1 MKLQH
6 KMAKQKKALGR
17 GLSAILSNPKS
28 DITQNTTKSINSTPF
43 GTVGQIKLNTIQVN
57 PFQPRTQFNN
67 KALKE
72 LALSIKELGVIQP
85 ITVRKL
91 GYDKFQLI
99 SGERRFRASKLVGLE
114 TIPAFIRVANDQE
127 MLEMALVENIQRK
140 NLDALEIALSYQLL
154 INECQ
159 LTQEKLSQR
168 VGKKRSTVSNYL
180 RLLRLNPIIQAG
192 IQDQII
198 GIGHAKTLLNIEDE
212 KKQLE
217 LYKNI
222 ITNSL
227 SVRQTESLSK
237 KLKSLDI
244 RQTNKSLTSY
254 KIPLPYSI
262 QKLSNKFERKTN
274 CKSEIYMQK
283 SGNGKLIISFK
294 NEEQL
299 KHLIECLLSE

>member
-1 MKLQH
+1 MV
-6 KMAKQKKALGR
+6 KQKKALGR
-17 GLSAILSNPKS
+17 GLSAILSNPKT
-28 DITQNTTKSINSTPF
+28 DITQTATKNSTATPL
-43 GTVGQIKLNTIQVN
+43 GSVGKIKLNTIQVN
-57 PFQPRTQFNN
+57 PFQPRTHFN
-67 KALKE
+67 KEALNE

-91 GYDKFQLI
+91 GYDKYQLI
-99 SGERRFRASKLVGLE
+99 SGERRFRASKLAGLN
-114 TIPAFIRVANDQE
+114 TIPAYIRVANDQE

-154 INECQ
+154 IDECQ

-168 VGKKRSTVSNYL
+168 VGKKRSTVTNYL

-192 IQDQII
+192 IQDEMI

-212 KKQLE
+212 NQQLE

-227 SVRQTESLSK
+227 SVRQTESIAR
-237 KLKSLDI
+237 KLKSSDNGQI
-244 RQTNKSLTSY
+244 NKSNSPHKT
-254 KIPLPYSI
+254 PPPFSI
-262 QKLSNKFERKTN
+262 QKLSYEFERITSCKT
-274 CKSEIYMQK
+274 EINMQK
-283 SGNGKLIISFK
+283 NGKGKLIVSFK

-299 KHLIECLLSE
+299 QHLIECLQSE

>member
-1 MKLQH
+1 
-6 KMAKQKKALGR
+6 MAKQKKALGR
-17 GLSAILSNPKS
+17 GLSAILSNPKT
-28 DITQNTTKSINSTPF
+28 DITQNTTKNLTPTPL
-43 GTVGQIKLNTIQVN
+43 GSVGKIKLNTIQVN
-57 PFQPRTQFNN
+57 PFQPRTHFNKEELN
-67 KALKE
+67 E

-91 GYDKFQLI
+91 GYDKHQLI
-99 SGERRFRASKLVGLE
+99 SGERRLRASKLAGLN
-114 TIPAFIRVANDQE
+114 TIPAYIRVANDQE

-154 INECQ
+154 MDECQ

-168 VGKKRSTVSNYL
+168 VGKKRSTVTNYL

-192 IQDQII
+192 IQDEMI

-212 KKQLE
+212 NQQLE

-227 SVRQTESLSK
+227 SVRQTESIAR
-237 KLKSLDI
+237 KLKSSDNGRI
-244 RQTNKSLTSY
+244 NKSNSPHKT
-254 KIPLPYSI
+254 PPPFSI
-262 QKLSNKFERKTN
+262 QKLSNEFERITSCKT
-274 CKSEIYMQK
+274 EINMQK
-283 SGNGKLIISFK
+283 NGKGKLIVSFK

-299 KHLIECLLSE
+299 QHLIECLQSE

>member
-1 MKLQH
+1 
-6 KMAKQKKALGR
+6 MAKQKKALGR
-17 GLSAILSNPKS
+17 GLSAILSNPKT
-28 DITQNTTKSINSTPF
+28 DITQNTTKNLTPTPL
-43 GTVGQIKLNTIQVN
+43 GSVGKIKLNTIQVN
-57 PFQPRTQFNN
+57 PFQPRTHFNKEELN
-67 KALKE
+67 E

-91 GYDKFQLI
+91 GYDKYQLI
-99 SGERRFRASKLVGLE
+99 SGERRFRASKLAGLN
-114 TIPAFIRVANDQE
+114 TIPAYIRVANDQE

-154 INECQ
+154 IDECQ

-168 VGKKRSTVSNYL
+168 VGKKRSTVTNYL

-192 IQDQII
+192 IQDEMI

-212 KKQLE
+212 NQQLE

-227 SVRQTESLSK
+227 SVRQTESIAR
-237 KLKSLDI
+237 KLKSPDNGQI
-244 RQTNKSLTSY
+244 NKSNSPHKT
-254 KIPLPYSI
+254 PPPFSI
-262 QKLSNKFERKTN
+262 QKLSNEFERITSCKT
-274 CKSEIYMQK
+274 EINMQK
-283 SGNGKLIISFK
+283 NGKGKLIVSFK

-299 KHLIECLLSE
+299 QHLIECLQSE

>member
-1 MKLQH
+1 
-6 KMAKQKKALGR
+6 MAKQKKALGR
-17 GLSAILSNPKS
+17 GLSAILSNPRT
-28 DITQNTTKSINSTPF
+28 DITQTATKNSTTTPL
-43 GTVGQIKLNTIQVN
+43 GAVGKIKLNTIQVN
-57 PFQPRTQFNN
+57 PFQPRTHFN
-67 KALKE
+67 KEALKE

-91 GYDKFQLI
+91 GYDKHQLI
-99 SGERRFRASKLVGLE
+99 SGERRLRASKLAGLN
-114 TIPAFIRVANDQE
+114 TIPAYIRVANDQE

-154 INECQ
+154 MDECQ

-168 VGKKRSTVSNYL
+168 VGKKRSTVTNYL

-192 IQDQII
+192 IQDEMI

-212 KKQLE
+212 NQQLE

-227 SVRQTESLSK
+227 SVRQTESIAK
-237 KLKSLDI
+237 KLKSSDNGQI
-244 RQTNKSLTSY
+244 NKSISSN
-254 KIPLPYSI
+254 KSPIPFSI
-262 QKLSNKFERKTN
+262 QKLSNEFERITN
-274 CKSEIYMQK
+274 CKTEINMHK
-283 SGNGKLIISFK
+283 SGKGKLIVSFK

-299 KHLIECLLSE
+299 QHLIECIQSE